1 MSMSIQDIPICS
13 KNELNYFVKNDLFPK
28 WQRGEPTL
36 FRIEHEHVH
45 SRIETTVKSIIANNG
60 TYEKGEKVVI
70 NSRPDA
76 LPLAVEM
83 GYVLEKLGYQTC
95 IIYSLIG
102 DPPLLNKLL
111 ATLPNKKSLEKIVGK
126 YKNLVDFAQ
135 HWVVPY
141 ATPRAEPNKAEREA
155 VKVFAEVANK
165 GLSELSEKTERGE
178 VKSRDILG
186 FPVAHEAKRLGLSL
200 SQWEPIL
207 YRAMAVTKSEL
218 EKEIEKTGYVKVLGE
233 AYRGKTIRI
242 VRRGNYPIDLTM
254 KLTNRPIFK
263 DVGTI
268 GENTLFG
275 KFFERITNVPPGE
288 ICTPPIEDS
297 VNGEF
302 YTKIPQV
309 TERGTMEG
317 VHVVFK
323 NGRVVEATATR
334 SEEALLYYTGLA
346 KPETEAKKP
355 VYEAQ
360 STIAE
365 LGIGINPVL
374 DFEKT
379 TGNGLIDEKMRG
391 IHIATGTNKVI
402 GGKTPGAIG
411 GISVEHFDFMVGKID
426 EIVTI

>member
-1 MSMSIQDIPICS
+1 MSIQEFPTCS
-13 KNELNYFVKNDLFPK
+13 RSELTHFIKDGLLPK
-28 WQRGEPTL
+28 WRKGEPTL
-36 FRIEHEHVH
+36 FRLEPEHVS
-45 SRIETTVKSIIANNG
+45 SRIETTLKTIIANNG
-60 TYEKGEKVVI
+60 TYEKGERVAI

-95 IIYSLIG
+95 IVYSLIG

-111 ATLPNKKSLEKIVGK
+111 TALAKRKSLEKIVGQ
-126 YKNLVDFAQ
+126 YKALVDFAQ

-155 VKVFAEVANK
+155 VKIFSEAANK
-165 GLSELSEKTERGE
+165 GLSELTEKTERGE
-178 VKSRDILG
+178 IKSRDILG

-200 SQWEPIL
+200 SEWEPIL
-207 YRAMAVTKSEL
+207 YRAMGVTKSEL
-218 EKEIEKTGYVKVLGE
+218 EREIEKTGYVKILGE

-242 VRRGNYPIDLTM
+242 IRKGNYPVNLTM

-263 DVGTI
+263 DVGTV
-268 GENTLFG
+268 GEKPLYG
-275 KFFERITNVPPGE
+275 KFFERITNIPPGE
-288 ICTPPIEDS
+288 ICTAPIEDS

-302 YTKIPQV
+302 CTRIPQV
-309 TERGTMEG
+309 TERGTMED

-323 NGRVVEATATR
+323 NGRVVEATATK

-360 STIAE
+360 RTIAE

-379 TGNGLIDEKMRG
+379 TGNGLIDEKMKG
-391 IHIATGTNKVI
+391 VHIATGTNKI
-402 GGKTPGAIG
+402 LGGITPGAIG
-411 GISVEHFDFMVGKID
+411 GIAVEHWDFMVGKID
-426 EIVTI
+426 EIVAI